1 MKTTKPLASLP
12 QIESLRVRNYRALRD
27 VHLKKLT
34 RLTVLLGPNGSG
46 KTTLFD
52 VFSFLAECFNFGL
65 RHAWDKRNRFK
76 ELRTRGATEPIT
88 IEISYREKKGSPLIT
103 YHLAID
109 ETPKGPV
116 VVEEWLR
123 WQQKKPAH
131 PFRFLDYKMGKGTAI
146 TGETPEANDKRVNY
160 DLKSPDLLA
169 VNTLGQLQD
178 NPRVAALREFITGW
192 YISYLTTDAARGF
205 PESGPQ
211 EKLSRTGDNLPNVIQ
226 YLQEQHPKQL
236 ERILT
241 TLTSRVPR
249 LESVMAD
256 PMPSGQLLLRIKDG
270 PFKEPILAKFASDG
284 TLKLLAYLIVLYD
297 PEPSAFI
304 GIEEPENQLHPR
316 LLYELGEECRKATER
331 TQMLVTTHSPF
342 FLNAMRPNE
351 VRVLYRDEEGYTQV
365 KQVSE
370 IAGIHEFINEG
381 ASLGNLWMQGHFR
394 VGDPLT
400 RHGSPTA

>member
-1 MKTTKPLASLP
+1 MKTPKPLAFLP

-52 VFSFLAECFNFGL
+52 VFSFLAETFNSGL

-88 IEISYREKKGSPLIT
+88 IEITYREKKGSPLIT
-103 YHLAID
+103 YHLTID

-123 WQQKKPAH
+123 WKRGTSGY
-131 PFRFLDYKMGKGTAI
+131 PFKFLDYKMGKGTAI
-146 TGETPEANDKRVNY
+146 TGETPEANDKRVTY

-169 VNTLGQLQD
+169 VNTLGQLQE

-192 YISYLTTDAARGF
+192 YISYLTPDAARGF
-205 PESGPQ
+205 PDSGPQ
-211 EKLSRTGDNLPNVIQ
+211 EKLSRSGDNLPNVIQ
-226 YLQEQHPKQL
+226 FLQEQHPEHL
-236 ERILT
+236 ARILDS
-241 TLTSRVPR
+241 LTRRIPR
-249 LESVMAD
+249 LEKVIAD
-256 PMPSGQLLLRIKDG
+256 PMPSGQLLLRIKDV
-270 PFKEPILAKFASDG
+270 PFSEPILAKFASDG
-284 TLKLLAYLIVLYD
+284 TLKMLAYLLVLHD

-316 LLYELGEECRKATER
+316 LLFELGEECRQATAR

-342 FLNAMRPNE
+342 FLNAMRPEE
-351 VRVLYRDEEGYTQV
+351 VRVLYRDDEGYTQV
-365 KQVSE
+365 KLVSE
-370 IAGIHEFINEG
+370 IAGIKELIEEG
-381 ASLGNLWMQGHFR
+381 ANLGNLWVQGHFR

-400 RHGSPTA
+400 RGGAPL

>member
-1 MKTTKPLASLP
+1 MKTPKPLSSLP

-76 ELRTRGATEPIT
+76 ELRTRGVTEPIT
-88 IEISYREKKGSPLIT
+88 IEITYREKKGSPLIT
-103 YHLAID
+103 YHLVID

-123 WQQKKPAH
+123 WKRQHPAQ
-131 PFRFLDYKMGKGTAI
+131 PFRFLDYKMGKGIAI
-146 TGETPEANDKRVNY
+146 TGETPEADDKRVTY
-160 DLKSPDLLA
+160 DLNSPDLLA

-178 NPRVAALREFITGW
+178 NPRVSALREFITGW
-192 YISYLTTDAARGF
+192 YISYLTPDAARGY

-211 EKLSRTGDNLPNVIQ
+211 EKLSRSGDNLPNVIQ
-226 YLQEQHPKQL
+226 FLQEQHPEQL
-236 ERILT
+236 ELILSS
-241 TLTSRVPR
+241 LTKRVPR
-249 LESVMAD
+249 LEKVLAEA
-256 PMPSGQLLLRIKDG
+256 MPSGQLLLRIKDA
-270 PFKEPILAKFASDG
+270 PFTDPILAKFASDG
-284 TLKLLAYLIVLYD
+284 TLKMLAYLIVLYD

-342 FLNAMRPNE
+342 FLNAMRPEE
-351 VRVLYRDEEGYTQV
+351 VRVLYRDDAGFTQV

-370 IAGIHEFINEG
+370 IAGIKEFMDEG
-381 ASLGNLWMQGHFR
+381 AGLGNLWIQGHFR

-400 RHGSPTA
+400 RGGAPL